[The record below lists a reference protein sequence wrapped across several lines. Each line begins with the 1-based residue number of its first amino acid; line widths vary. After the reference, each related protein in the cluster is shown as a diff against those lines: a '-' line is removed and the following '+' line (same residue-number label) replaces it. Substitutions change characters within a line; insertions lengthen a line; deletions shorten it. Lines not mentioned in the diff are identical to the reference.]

1 MKPTTTLVSKKT
13 ADQLKE
19 HSDRLDRIDTAVVSF
34 VAIAEQVK
42 KHNGSLFGNGEIGI
56 DERVRNMDRDVRD
69 LAVRLN
75 QFMEQQKVERDA
87 HRSERNQYR
96 YLTYGAFLS
105 LLVQVA
111 LVVFNR

>member
-42 KHNGSLFGNGEIGI
+42 KHNDRLFGNGEVGI
-56 DERVRNMDRDVRD
+56 DERVRNMDRDVQQ
-69 LAVRLN
+69 LSKNLFA
-75 QFMEQQKVERDA
+75 FMEQQEKKTEA
-87 HRSERNQYR
+87 HRAERNQYR
-96 YLTYGAFLS
+96 YLTYAAFLS
-105 LLVQVA
+105 LLA
-111 LVVFNR
+111 NVVLIWINR